1 MRINCWRIGLW
12 TAFLA
17 AAVLQAP
24 SAAAE
29 EADYVGH
36 KKCKMCHSKKS
47 QGEQWKIWTQ
57 MNHAKAFETL
67 STDQAKIYGEEA
79 GLTAPPQ
86 ESAEC
91 LRCHVTAYNVEA
103 KAPHKAI
110 AKEDGVQ
117 CESCHG
123 PGSEHLVFGKK
134 NMTAKDIP
142 ADVPRHMVRPDVTAC
157 TECHNEESPAWD
169 TEKYTLEDGSTSGF
183 DFEQAFAKIAHFN
196 PEKER

>member
-1 MRINCWRIGLW
+1 MGIKCWRIGLW
-12 TAFLA
+12 AAFV
-17 AAVLQAP
+17 AAVVMQAP

-29 EADYVGH
+29 EADFVGN

-47 QGEQWKIWTQ
+47 TGEQWKVWTQ
-57 MNHAKAFETL
+57 MNHAKAFEDL
-67 STDQAKIYGEEA
+67 DTDQAKAYAEDA
-79 GLTAPPQ
+79 GLSAPPQ

-91 LRCHVTAYNVEA
+91 LRCHVTAYDVAA

-110 AKEDGVQ
+110 AVEDGVQ

-123 PGSEHLVFGKK
+123 PGSEHLAFGKK
-134 NMTAKDIP
+134 NMTNKDIA
-142 ADVPRHMVRPDVTAC
+142 ADVDRLIVRPDATAC
-157 TECHNEESPAWD
+157 VKCHNEESPAWN
-169 TEKYTLEDGSTSGF
+169 TEKYTLDDGSTTGF